1 MKNNALFQKKAKEHT
16 EKYAVKR
23 ENELKRREEA
33 PEPVESKKVKVEEE
47 STESD
52 SESSEASWSD
62 SFLSWDVCLARV
74 AVEGGEGEWRRR
86 RPKQVVLCVMAFE
99 NHRLGTSGTATR
111 N

>member
-1 MKNNALFQKKAKEHT
+1 M
-16 EKYAVKR
+16 KR
-23 ENELKRREEA
+23 ENELKRREEV

-99 NHRLGTSGTATR
+99 NHRLGTSGTTTR

>member
-1 MKNNALFQKKAKEHT
+1 M
-16 EKYAVKR
+16 KR
-23 ENELKRREEA
+23 ENELKRREEV

-74 AVEGGEGEWRRR
+74 AVEGGGRKLKGR

-99 NHRLGTSGTATR
+99 NHRLGTSGTTTR